1 MGVPYGLQAMLKD
14 GHKHFSGVDEAVVK
28 SIEACKAIAKCTRTS
43 LGPTGLNKI
52 IVNHLGKVF
61 ITSDAGTILN
71 ELEVQHPAAKLLIH
85 AVKAQQQ
92 EVGDG
97 SNLVMSLAGELL
109 NKAEGLLRDGLKP
122 TEVSEGYARAAARAL
137 EILSELSDECAASIP
152 TLSSDLTDVDQVAIK
167 LRGCLKS
174 KQNGYE
180 DVLAPLVARACVD
193 VAPDNKRNFNVD
205 NVRVAKLVGGS
216 VSQSQIVQGIVI
228 KRNVLSTVRTA
239 SAAPVAIFAQGVD
252 TSSTETKGTVLIT
265 SAEELKSYHKSE
277 ESELH
282 TIIKGIADLGV
293 KVVVS
298 GSAIGEMAMH
308 FLERYGMM
316 VIKVT
321 SKFELRRI
329 CRATG
334 AQALVKFQV
343 PSKEQVGMAQKVE
356 AVEIGGNKVTVIEQD
371 RKVGSVA
378 TIILRGATD
387 HLMDDMERAI
397 DDGVNTYKA
406 LCRDAR
412 VLPAGG
418 ASEVALSNRLM
429 SFGMKQTGLEQYAIQ
444 KFAEALE
451 VVPCTLAEN
460 AGMNTTNTL
469 AGLRAE
475 HAKGNIIGID
485 SVTSEMKDL
494 FKDQGVLDLFYTK
507 YWAIKFAA
515 DAAVTVLRV
524 DQIIMSKQ
532 AGGPKKPSGQ
542 GHWDDQD

>member
-1 MGVPYGLQAMLKD
+1 M
-14 GHKHFSGVDEAVVK
+14 
-28 SIEACKAIAKCTRTS
+28 
-43 LGPTGLNKI
+43 
-52 IVNHLGKVF
+52 
-61 ITSDAGTILN
+61 
-71 ELEVQHPAAKLLIH
+71 
-85 AVKAQQQ
+85 
-92 EVGDG
+92 
-97 SNLVMSLAGELL
+97 
-109 NKAEGLLRDGLKP
+109 
-122 TEVSEGYARAAARAL
+122 
-137 EILSELSDECAASIP
+137 
-152 TLSSDLTDVDQVAIK
+152 
-167 LRGCLKS
+167 
-174 KQNGYE
+174 
-180 DVLAPLVARACVD
+180 
-193 VAPDNKRNFNVD
+193 D